1 MEDNDLVMFDAP
13 IPGSSLTTELG
24 SEPHERP
31 AEIADPADAYQFI
44 ADNIATEDA
53 FERIAVAAEIGV
65 PVELIARSIVFSAW
79 ANGKIG
85 FDTMYLIYAPI
96 FELMMAMLDKSNV
109 KYIPLAKR
117 KADKTLEEAMDLL
130 KEREEEIKELT
141 GETDEPEE
149 VQEDEPSEDE
159 EDKPSIPRGG
169 LMGGE

>member
-1 MEDNDLVMFDAP
+1 M
-13 IPGSSLTTELG
+13 
-24 SEPHERP
+24 
-31 AEIADPADAYQFI
+31 
-44 ADNIATEDA
+44 
-53 FERIAVAAEIGV
+53 

-141 GETDEPEE
+141 GDTDEPEE

>member
-31 AEIADPADAYQFI
+31 AEIADPADAYEFI
-44 ADNIATEDA
+44 ASGIIGEEA
-53 FERIAVAAEIGV
+53 FERVAVAAEIGV

-109 KYIPLAKR
+109 KYIPFTQILK
-117 KADKTLEEAMDLL
+117 DKGIYTHMHKKKKNL
-130 KEREEEIKELT
+130 
-141 GETDEPEE
+141 
-149 VQEDEPSEDE
+149 
-159 EDKPSIPRGG
+159 
-169 LMGGE
+169 